1 MQEAVIVDAVRTP
14 MGRSKGGY
22 FRNVRAEDLSAATIR
37 ALLERNR
44 GLNPKEIE
52 DVVWGCVQQ
61 TLEQGFNVGRMAAIL
76 AGVPHS
82 VSAQTINRLCG
93 SSMSALH
100 NAVMSIQTGNG
111 DVFICG
117 GVEHMGHVPMTHGV
131 DINPALAHGTAK
143 VAGLMGVTAEALA
156 GFAKMMN
163 PKAKDFFSRT
173 SQDQFAYESHRRAY
187 AADWSRELI
196 PVEGHD
202 SDGILVSV
210 DYDEVVRPDASV
222 EALSK
227 LRAVFDPKN
236 GAVTAGNSS
245 AISDGAAALLVMSA
259 QRAKDLGLTPLV
271 KVRSVASA
279 GCQPSLMGRGPVPAS
294 KKALKRAGLS
304 LNDMEYIELNEA
316 FAAQSL
322 AVISEMKLQDRM
334 DRINIKG
341 GAIALGHPLGCSG
354 ARITGTLA
362 HIMVEQ
368 DATFGLSTMCIGLGQ
383 GVATVL
389 ERV

>member
-1 MQEAVIVDAVRTP
+1 MHEAVIVDAVRTP

-22 FRNVRAEDLSAATIR
+22 FRNVRSEDLSAATIR
-37 ALLERNR
+37 ALLTRNSA
-44 GLNPKEIE
+44 LNPKEIE
-52 DVVWGCVQQ
+52 DVIWGCVQQ
-61 TLEQGFNVGRMAAIL
+61 TLEQGFNIGRMAAIL
-76 AGVPHS
+76 AGVPHE

-117 GVEHMGHVPMTHGV
+117 GVEHMGHVPMNHGV

-143 VAGLMGVTAEALA
+143 VAGLMGVTAEFL
-156 GFAKMMN
+156 GKFN
-163 PKAKDFFSRT
+163 GVGRKA
-173 SQDQFAYESHRRAY
+173 QDEFAYESHRRAA

-196 PVEGHD
+196 PVTGHD
-202 SDGILVSV
+202 PDGILLSV
-210 DYDEVVRPDASV
+210 DYDEVIRRDASI

-227 LRAVFDPKN
+227 LRPAFDPK
-236 GAVTAGNSS
+236 GGTVTAGNSS
-245 AISDGAAALLVMSA
+245 AISDGASALLVMSA

-304 LNDMEYIELNEA
+304 LADMEYIELNEA

-322 AVISEMKLQDRM
+322 AVIKEMKLKDKM

>member
-14 MGRSKGGY
+14 MGRSRGGF

-37 ALLERNR
+37 ALLERNS

-52 DVVWGCVQQ
+52 DVIWGCVQQ
-61 TLEQGFNVGRMAAIL
+61 TLEQGFNVARMAAIL
-76 AGVPHS
+76 AGVPHE

-117 GVEHMGHVPMTHGV
+117 GVEHMGHVPMNHGV

-143 VAGLMGVTAEALA
+143 VAGLMGVTAEFL
-156 GFAKMMN
+156 GKFN
-163 PKAKDFFSRT
+163 GVSR
-173 SQDQFAYESHRRAY
+173 SAQDEFAYESHRRAY

-222 EALSK
+222 ETLSK
-227 LRAVFDPKN
+227 LRPAFDPK
-236 GAVTAGNSS
+236 GGTVTAGNSS

-259 QRAKDLGLTPLV
+259 QRAKDLGLTPLC

-304 LNDMEYIELNEA
+304 IEDMEYIELNEA

-322 AVISEMKLQDRM
+322 AVIKEMKLKEKM

-383 GVATVL
+383 GVSTVL